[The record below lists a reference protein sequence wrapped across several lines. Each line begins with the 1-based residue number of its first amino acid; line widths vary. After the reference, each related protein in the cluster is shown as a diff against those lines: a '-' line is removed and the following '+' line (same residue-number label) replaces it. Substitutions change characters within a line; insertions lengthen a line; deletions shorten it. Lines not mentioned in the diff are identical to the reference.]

1 MCEAYML
8 YRFRFAGL
16 SLTIILF
23 FLISAAISRAGI
35 VMNQVRYQKG
45 DKTMQKG
52 NILIQNN
59 RLRFNDLDSNVSSI
73 IDFNNENMII
83 IDHNK
88 KTYISTTLDE
98 YIKGVEE
105 MTSRMEK
112 EMEDHL
118 DSLPPEQQKPVK
130 ELMKKNKLQTE
141 KKKKSTLSVKQ
152 TSEVS
157 NIAGLDSS
165 KFQILID
172 GQLNEEIWVSSSEKF
187 KNELD
192 FGEFASTMKKLK
204 TISQMY
210 STHKLANTD
219 LLNDIYGKGYPL
231 KTADY
236 SVNKAVY
243 IEEVTDINSMDIK
256 EDSFKPDPDYT
267 EKTLDSLFGNE

>member
-1 MCEAYML
+1 ML

-236 SVNKAVY
+236 SVNKPVY